1 MEDVN
6 EKKKVK
12 ILKPKSV
19 LLKAFSISEMNEK
32 LSESSPDLSELL
44 YKKLEE
50 TKVKNR
56 IMRLSEDDD
65 EKTSDS
71 ISYYDRRENITLGTV
86 LRTSGDDKVG
96 HVPNQLMENKK
107 FSISDIKNSKIEK
120 GVLYK
125 SHYYFALNNKFL
137 VTNLPL
143 NVMISR
149 FQTYINWFVKKPLFE
164 FLHVMDEKPELKLAD
179 LKGITISDPQRSKQE
194 DDNVESKILDLKPF
208 KRIAL
213 QLFKQTKDLH
223 DIDIE
228 KVVDLRLL
236 LKFIKP
242 KNMKKEEYNRIMGLC
257 LKPVG
262 DLTNVSFLQKNNK
275 KITADKLIKTKS
287 VLVERIKNDLISEQG
302 LFDEMSKFVVELTT
316 QQ

>member
-1 MEDVN
+1 MPDVN
-6 EKKKVK
+6 EKKNVK
-12 ILKPKSV
+12 NLKTKTV
-19 LLKAFSISEMNEK
+19 LLKAFSISAMNEK
-32 LSESSPDLSELL
+32 LSESLSDLSELL
-44 YKKLEE
+44 YRKLEE
-50 TKVKNR
+50 TRVKNR
-56 IMRLSEDDD
+56 IMRLSESDD

-120 GVLYK
+120 GTIYK
-125 SHYYFALNNKFL
+125 SHYYFALNDKFL

-149 FQTYINWFVKKPLFE
+149 FQTYINWFIKNPLFE
-164 FLHVMDEKPELKLAD
+164 FLHVMDDKPELKLAD
-179 LKGITISDPQRSKQE
+179 LKSITISDPQRLKQK
-194 DDNVESKILDLKPF
+194 DDDIESKILDLKPF
-208 KRIAL
+208 KRMAL
-213 QLFKQTKDLH
+213 QLFKQTKELN
-223 DIDIE
+223 DIDVE

-242 KNMKKEEYNRIMGLC
+242 KNMKKEEYNRIMGLY
-257 LKPVG
+257 LKPIG

-275 KITADKLIKTKS
+275 KITADKLIKTKP
-287 VLVERIKNDLISEQG
+287 VIVERIKTDLISEQD
-302 LFDEMSKFVVELTT
+302 LFDEMSKFVMELTN